1 MNNIQKEVVEKLINS
16 VEWSTITIDKDVYK
30 EMQQDLKRFKTMVNL
45 LVTNDFPYNYLRG
58 QSYKELIKRFDSWIE
73 EFAQ

>member
-1 MNNIQKEVVEKLINS
+1 MNNIQKEAWEKLTNS
-16 VEWSTITIDKDVYK
+16 VEWNTITIDKDIYQ

-58 QSYKELIKRFDSWIE
+58 QRHTELIKRFDSWVE
-73 EFAQ
+73 EFTQ